1 MSAVSAK
8 PWTDTFEM
16 VVGLE
21 VHVHLKTATKIFC
34 RCSTNFGD
42 PPNAN
47 TCPVCLALPGALPV
61 LNDRAVELAIRTGLA
76 LGCTIE
82 PMSVFARKNY
92 FYPDLPKGYQISQF
106 DQPLAE
112 NGCLDIGTRAD
123 GSAITIRIT
132 RVHMEEDAGKS
143 IHDRFPAAS
152 AVDLNRA
159 GVPLVEIVS
168 EPDIRGSEQADAYL
182 RVLKQILE
190 YVDVSDVN
198 MEE

>member
-42 PPNAN
+42 APNAN

-61 LNDRAVELAIRTGLA
+61 LNAHAVDLAIRAALA
-76 LGCTIE
+76 LECEVHTS
-82 PMSVFARKNY
+82 SVFARKNY

-106 DQPLAE
+106 DKP
-112 NGCLDIGTRAD
+112 
-123 GSAITIRIT
+123 
-132 RVHMEEDAGKS
+132 
-143 IHDRFPAAS
+143 
-152 AVDLNRA
+152 
-159 GVPLVEIVS
+159 
-168 EPDIRGSEQADAYL
+168 
-182 RVLKQILE
+182 
-190 YVDVSDVN
+190 
-198 MEE
+198 